1 MKGLM
6 SFSLINVISLLKKI
20 LIFFVL
26 FSVLL
31 IFLGFIN
38 YLKPLEKLK
47 MKNSLY
53 DEVKILKIDGEIFR
67 DLNKNNSLDIYED
80 HRLDSKLRSD
90 DLLNK
95 MTIEEK
101 VGQMFHPPFTLKPD
115 IWMLIYEI
123 AIRGNKSTEA
133 QILFDNISHFNLY
146 GNPSPAELANK
157 INHFQ
162 EIASRSRL
170 GVPITI
176 SSDPIHE
183 VPKGG
188 GVASFSVD
196 GFSKWPSQLG
206 FAATNDSLIIENF
219 AQIVKE
225 EYLAVGIRTALHPMS
240 DLATDPRWARN
251 FGTFGSNAL
260 LSSDMTIA
268 YMNGFQGNTIN
279 SESVLTMVKHFPGG
293 GPQQNGLDPHL
304 YSGRNQT
311 YPGNNF
317 DYHLIP
323 FKDAINNNLKV
334 IMPYYGIPIGQ
345 TNEDVAMAYNE
356 YILTDLLREELGFS
370 GVICSDWG
378 IITGRHWGV
387 DELSIADRYEK
398 SINAGIDQYGG
409 ETETSYLI
417 KLIKENI
424 ISEGR
429 INESVKRI
437 LVNKFELGLF
447 DDPYV
452 DENKIND
459 RVNTKK
465 NIEAGLEAQRK
476 SIVLLENNGAL
487 PLKKGMKIFV
497 DGLDSNIAKDFG
509 VLVKDPSDADV
520 IIMYIHTVFNGNQE
534 SGLNR
539 VFDNFLSTLF
549 PNGDLNFNSEI
560 HTRVENYS
568 KDKELIVVVDLNRP
582 AILEDIKKLSSS
594 LIGTFGVSDRIMF
607 EGIFGE
613 FSPTGKLPFE
623 IPSSM
628 ESVLNQKEDVPDDSL
643 NPTYEMGYGIS
654 Y

>member
-47 MKNSLY
+47 IKNSLY

-67 DLNKNNSLDIYED
+67 DLNKNNSLDVYED

-206 FAATNDSLIIENF
+206 FAATNNSLIIENF

-560 HTRVENYS
+560 HTRIENYS

>member
-47 MKNSLY
+47 IKNSLY

-67 DLNKNNSLDIYED
+67 DLNKNNSLDVYED

-206 FAATNDSLIIENF
+206 FAATNNSLIIENF

-628 ESVLNQKEDVPDDSL
+628 ESVLNQKEDMPDDSL

>member
-47 MKNSLY
+47 IKNSLY

-67 DLNKNNSLDIYED
+67 DLNKNNSLDVYED

-452 DENKIND
+452 DENKIKD

-465 NIEAGLEAQRK
+465 SIEAGLDAQRK

-628 ESVLNQKEDVPDDSL
+628 ESVLNQKEDMPDDSL